1 MGKSTFTL
9 SRILF
14 GLTSEEELAKAMESV
29 ISKGIRDGAFPG
41 AVAVASSRGREAWA
55 VEGLA
60 QAIPESEKREMTR
73 ETRFDVASL
82 TKVVVTTTLLM
93 KSVEKGLLDLNDPVD
108 DYLSF
113 DKRVRVI
120 NLANH
125 SSGLPGWL
133 PLYSTGAKT
142 PAEAVKLI
150 SQIEISEPGKEELY
164 SDLGFIVLGH
174 ILEKIYGMQLDQLAK
189 KYIFDPIGMES
200 TCFSPCP
207 GAAATEVVDGR
218 PLVGVVHDE
227 NSRALGGKCGHAG
240 LFSTAQD
247 LMKFSRSLL
256 DGTLLSSASIQAML
270 SKDNVARGGN
280 HAVGWQVIVENR
292 PSSAGCL
299 LSPLAF
305 GHTGFTGTSIWID
318 PEKQL
323 VVILLTN
330 SVHYG
335 RGRNINKYRR
345 LLADAVCA
353 LS

>member
-1 MGKSTFTL
+1 
-9 SRILF
+9 
-14 GLTSEEELAKAMESV
+14 MESV

-41 AVAVASSRGREAWA
+41 AVALASSRGKEAWA

-174 ILEKIYGMQLDQLAK
+174 ILEKIYGMQLD
-189 KYIFDPIGMES
+189 
-200 TCFSPCP
+200 
-207 GAAATEVVDGR
+207 
-218 PLVGVVHDE
+218 
-227 NSRALGGKCGHAG
+227 
-240 LFSTAQD
+240 
-247 LMKFSRSLL
+247 
-256 DGTLLSSASIQAML
+256 
-270 SKDNVARGGN
+270 
-280 HAVGWQVIVENR
+280 
-292 PSSAGCL
+292 
-299 LSPLAF
+299 
-305 GHTGFTGTSIWID
+305 
-318 PEKQL
+318 
-323 VVILLTN
+323 
-330 SVHYG
+330 
-335 RGRNINKYRR
+335 
-345 LLADAVCA
+345 
-353 LS
+353 